1 MAKRVNSVSA
11 NPRPGRGGGSA
22 APTGSTTSTTH
33 TAGGPVITIVTG
45 ANGRLESA
53 SAKIE
58 KKHIGQGTDTTKA
71 AREQARA
78 QGKPTDDAG
87 HAIGNNLGGPGG
99 ATSGN
104 IFPFNPTVNRGEF
117 SQFEQDVADEVKAG
131 KEVEVTVTPN
141 YDNPGDTRPTS
152 VTYTVTVD
160 GETTSRDF
168 DNP

>member
-1 MAKRVNSVSA
+1 MAKKVADKTASKK
-11 NPRPGRGGGSA
+11 GKGGGGEETPSA
-22 APTGSTTSTTH
+22 TTTTAQ
-33 TAGGPVITIVTG
+33 TEGGPVITIVTG

-53 SAKIE
+53 SATIK
-58 KKHIGQGTDTTKA
+58 KKHIGTGTGTTDA
-71 AREQARA
+71 ARKKARA
-78 QGKPTDDAG
+78 QGKDTDDAG

-104 IFPFNPTVNRGEF
+104 IFPFDPGVNRGEF

-131 KEVEVTVTPN
+131 KDVQVEVSPN
-141 YDNPGDTRPTS
+141 YSSPDATRPTS

-160 GETTSRDF
+160 GVTTSRDF